1 MRDPA
6 RLDKFYDEMKEIH
19 KQYYADWRWG
29 QYCSNFFGWLMSE
42 KKRDL
47 FFPEEDEMIEYI
59 REYAGIQRSC
69 MSNE

>member
-1 MRDPA
+1 MRDPK
-6 RLDKFYDEMKEIH
+6 RLDKFYDEMKEMH
-19 KQYYADWRWG
+19 KKYWPDWRWG

-69 MSNE
+69 LSDE